1 MSGFVFFDCVRKS
14 IEVGND
20 ITQFEDL
27 TCFRIEIVVFVVVIV
42 SVVASCGFP
51 VKGHDLLVGAEN
63 GQLVVTVVVGKT
75 PDIVFRCVIDVGV
88 EPFKILF
95 VIRITVSNHLLR
107 KNVEK
112 TGKTGIPRGH
122 ELILVAMR
130 ANPEQFVWEFV
141 CHLRVVVSDDIVVEL
156 QNLKIMIQ
164 CDRIRDNRNCRRI
177 CFGLVRV
184 GRNVGLGLRVF
195 GFRDLGRSRFLC
207 FLLFLF
213 RFFRL
218 GAAGQRKDH
227 GCRK

>member
-1 MSGFVFFDCVRKS
+1 M
-14 IEVGND
+14 
-20 ITQFEDL
+20 
-27 TCFRIEIVVFVVVIV
+27 
-42 SVVASCGFP
+42 
-51 VKGHDLLVGAEN
+51 
-63 GQLVVTVVVGKT
+63 TVVVGKT

-95 VIRITVSNHLLR
+95 VIHITVSNHLLR
-107 KNVEK
+107 KNVEE

-141 CHLRVVVSDDIVVEL
+141 CHLRVVVSDDIVVKL

-164 CDRIRDNRNCRRI
+164 CDRIRDSRNCRRI
-177 CFGLVRV
+177 RFGL
-184 GRNVGLGLRVF
+184 VGLGLRVF
-195 GFRDLGRSRFLC
+195 GFRDLGRSRLLC

-218 GAAGQRKDH
+218 GTAGQGKDH